1 MAEAV
6 TWASGEAPA
15 LFPQWRSAEQ
25 AARARRAALASV
37 GLHLAAVAVLW
48 FTPLGRTGVHDV
60 TRTLVELRTPF
71 TLVAPPAELTQ
82 RDPNTGRVGK
92 EFTLESLLPRRRVF
106 VPPAS
111 PPGAPAAAPAAIPE
125 PPRLEAAFGEPGP
138 IPLGNAVRGLE
149 IPPPQIQPV
158 EKPRLPYEAQGAPR
172 GVGAVKQPGS
182 PIPPTGA
189 SIAEMARDLARGRN
203 TAAQIVEDFGVMPGG
218 IEGAFGVEVPR
229 GRTGSSLELLSDPR
243 GVDFKPYL
251 TQILASVKRNWMAV
265 IPESAKLGRR
275 GRVVIQFMIARD
287 GSVPRL
293 VIASAS
299 GTEAL
304 DRAAVAGI
312 SATNPFPPLPAEFR
326 GENVRLQFVFLYNMP
341 PN

>member
-6 TWASGEAPA
+6 TSVAREVPQ
-15 LFPQWRSAEQ
+15 LFLAWDQRER
-25 AARARRAALASV
+25 ARARRAALASAA
-37 GLHLAAVAVLW
+37 LHVAAAAALW
-48 FTPLGRTGVHDV
+48 FTPLGRLGVHG
-60 TRTLVELRTPF
+60 TARALVELPAPF

-82 RDPNTGRVGK
+82 RAPNTGRIGK

-106 VPPAS
+106 VPPAAQ
-111 PPGAPAAAPAAIPE
+111 PGAPAPAPAAIPE
-125 PPRLEAAFGEPGP
+125 PPKLEAAFGEPGP
-138 IPLGNAVRGLE
+138 LPLGNTAQGLNL
-149 IPPPQIQPV
+149 PPPQIQSA
-158 EKPRLPYEAQGAPR
+158 EKPKLPYETQGAPK
-172 GVGAVKQPGS
+172 GVGAVKPPGS
-182 PIPPTGA
+182 PVPSTGA
-189 SIAEMARDLARGRN
+189 SIADMARDLARGRN
-203 TAAQIVEDFGVMPGG
+203 TAAQIVEDFGPAPGG
-218 IEGAFGVEVPR
+218 IEGPFGVEAPR
-229 GRTGSSLELLSDPR
+229 GRIGSSLELLSDPR

-293 VIASAS
+293 VIASSS
-299 GTEAL
+299 GAEAL

-312 SATNPFPPLPAEFR
+312 SATNPFPPLPPEYR
-326 GENVRLQFVFLYNMP
+326 SESVRLQFVFFYNMQ